1 MAGQGRAWT
10 GHGQG
15 MDRAWQDRAGQE
27 GLQDRA
33 GQGRTAV
40 TRDRTGQDM
49 AGLGNQGRLPSPPQ
63 GTGFAR
69 GHALGFLINTY
80 RYP

>member
-1 MAGQGRAWT
+1 MDRAGQGMAGQGRAK
-10 GHGQG
+10 GASG
-15 MDRAWQDRAGQE
+15 RAGQ
-27 GLQDRA
+27 GFDRA